1 MTSVIAAGT
10 SEHET
15 FGMDIFEGFRNRIG
29 QEFRFES
36 RGKDIAIV
44 IRDGDKELSFI
55 IEYKDRLCLE
65 KIKGMSAKV
74 KDIVDKNSGNVARI
88 EDAKKVGE

>member
-1 MTSVIAAGT
+1 MIAAGT

-15 FGMDIFEGFRNRIG
+15 FGMDIFHGMRNSIG

-44 IRDGDKELSFI
+44 IRNGDKEMSFT

-65 KIKGMSAKV
+65 KIKSMASKV
-74 KDIVDKNSGNVARI
+74 YDNATKLSGNNIRI
-88 EDAKKVGE
+88 EDKKVA